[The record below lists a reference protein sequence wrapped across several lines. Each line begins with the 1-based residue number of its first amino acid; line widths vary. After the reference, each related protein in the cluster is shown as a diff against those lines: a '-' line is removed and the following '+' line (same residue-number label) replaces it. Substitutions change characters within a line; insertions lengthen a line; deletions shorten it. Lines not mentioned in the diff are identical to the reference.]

1 MTTPDQAGWYDD
13 TDDSTAQRYWDGKDW
28 TTRRRRKPAVPSARA
43 SAVPTPPPPPAT
55 PKLPPPP
62 SAPAVASPAPPP
74 PPATQLPPPPL
85 PPPGSQPQ
93 SAGAQTASGGLAT
106 VKGFVGNLSITAWLL
121 IGGFVVT
128 FIATFL
134 PYASVSVTSLVLT
147 DVAQDHSANNVQR
160 FVVLLLVGA
169 AAGLVWPA
177 LSGSEVAV
185 WRLIG
190 LSAAVGLLAALMLV
204 WFTSVSSANQ
214 EGGGVVDV
222 SPGFGLFLYGVGVV
236 IVAVGVVRL
245 WILRSKTQNPV
256 SAGP

>member
-1 MTTPDQAGWYDD
+1 
-13 TDDSTAQRYWDGKDW
+13 
-28 TTRRRRKPAVPSARA
+28 
-43 SAVPTPPPPPAT
+43 
-55 PKLPPPP
+55 
-62 SAPAVASPAPPP
+62 
-74 PPATQLPPPPL
+74 
-85 PPPGSQPQ
+85 
-93 SAGAQTASGGLAT
+93 